1 MSVRKYRHPDE
12 KPEDKIEQALL
23 KRALGFV
30 QEESVTEEVID
41 SETGMVKETAKRRR
55 VSKEVPPDVRA
66 LLFWLKNRRPDRWRD
81 RVENEAEVPDFGFDE
96 IDNNLQ
102 FYYLR
107 F

>member
-66 LLFWLKNRRPDRWRD
+66 LLFWLKNRCPGRWS
-81 RVENEAEVPDFGFDE
+81 ESGTESVPDYRFGE
-96 IDNNLQ
+96 EEESL
-102 FYYLR
+102 
-107 F
+107 